1 MVRAEVLHHLLLGK
15 KLLLA
20 IGPGAWVVVM
30 VGVESCGRE
39 TLRNEATSEYPGMQ
53 IMGKF

>member
-1 MVRAEVLHHLLLGK
+1 MVRPEVLHHLLLGK